1 MNPNCKKDENALWFI
16 EKKLRKRKRTG
27 KIQWLDKFEGWPDK
41 YNQWINEEDITEPQ
55 NLN

>member
-1 MNPNCKKDENALWFI
+1 MVQ
-16 EKKLRKRKRTG
+16 LRKRKRTG
-27 KIQWLDKFEGWPDK
+27 KIQWLVKFEGWPDK